1 MFTGIIKAM
10 GSVERILPQGGDF
23 RITFRADNIVWRDFE
38 IGESIAVNGV
48 CLTAIKLH
56 EDGFDADVSGET
68 MRVSTFKKLAENT
81 PVNLEPSLAIGER
94 IGGHFVS
101 GHVDCIGQIVSRQK
115 DARSIA
121 FEIDLPEKYARYIAA
136 KGSVCIDGVSLT
148 VNEIHN
154 TVFTVNVIPHTADA
168 TVIGYYSVG
177 DKINIEVDLI
187 ARYLERL
194 IDQPNNGVITKEFLK
209 VNGYE

>member
-1 MFTGIIKAM
+1 MFTGIIKTM
-10 GSVERILPQGGDF
+10 GSVKKILPQGGDF
-23 RITFRADNIVWRDFE
+23 RITFRADNIAWQNFE
-38 IGESIAVNGV
+38 VGESISVNGV
-48 CLTAIKLH
+48 CLTAIRLH

-68 MRVSTFKKLAENT
+68 MRVSAFMGLAENMS
-81 PVNLEPSLAIGER
+81 VNLEPSLAIGER

-101 GHVDCIGQIVSRQK
+101 GHIDCIGQIVSRQK

-121 FEIDLPEKYARYIAA
+121 FEVDLPKKYARYIAA

-148 VNEIHN
+148 VNGIQQ
-154 TVFTVNVIPHTADA
+154 TVFTVNVIPHTAD
-168 TVIGYYSVG
+168 TTIIGNYALG
-177 DKINIEVDLI
+177 DKVNIEVDLI

-194 IDQPNNGVITKEFLK
+194 IDPPNNGVITKELLK